1 MPSLFGFE
9 LVKDQHIH
17 ELNTRV
23 RYFRHIK
30 TGAELFSLENDDEN
44 KVFSI
49 NFRTPVSDSTGI
61 AHIMEHAVLCG
72 SRKYPVKE
80 PFVELL
86 KGSLKTFVNAFTY
99 PDKTCYPVASQNA
112 KDFYNLIY
120 VYLDAVF
127 YPLIPLH
134 TLQQEGWHYELDN
147 ADDPLVYKGVVFNE
161 MKGSFSSPDNL
172 LGLKS
177 QQSLFPDTS
186 YAFVSGGDPE
196 KIPDLTYQQ
205 FKDFHTHYYHP
216 SNSRIFFYGDD
227 DPDTRLKILDE
238 YLRDFEKISVDS
250 QVKLQ
255 PSLKESRRVILP
267 YDAGTEV
274 GNDLSGG
281 NGGKLNKK
289 AWISVNWLLP
299 ETGDV
304 ELSLGLNILEHIL
317 VETPAS
323 PLRKALIDS
332 GLGDDLTQSGVAD
345 YLRQIFFT
353 AGMKGISLDDT
364 DKVEALICEVLE
376 RLVTDGI
383 DSDMVAASLNT
394 IEFRLRENNTG
405 SFPRGISLMLRSL
418 TSWLHDM
425 DPIAPL
431 AFEAPLKHIKQR
443 IESGDRYFEGLIRDL
458 ILANPHR
465 ATVILKPDPEYG
477 KNREAEERARLD
489 KARAAMSEADLQAIA
504 ENTRQLKLL
513 QETPDSPE
521 ALATIPILKIA
532 DLDRR
537 NKLIPL
543 DVENL

>member
-477 KNREAEERARLD
+477 KNREAE
-489 KARAAMSEADLQAIA
+489 
-504 ENTRQLKLL
+504 
-513 QETPDSPE
+513 
-521 ALATIPILKIA
+521 
-532 DLDRR
+532 
-537 NKLIPL
+537 
-543 DVENL
+543 